1 MSWAAG
7 REPRRA
13 FFRTPPLTCPD
24 TIRSLVLN
32 PSRKHYAA
40 LKELLLTRYED
51 IYYDEDAI
59 FMERNSRN
67 FSQRAAQI
75 DANAERVCDF
85 LHAASQAPS
94 SPIAEVFYPK
104 WQTAAHYAARRRRL
118 LLLPS
123 SGEGGGGFGGLF
135 SLTFA
140 GQRAAEAFYD
150 ALACAKGPSLG
161 TNFTLACPYTI
172 LAHYA
177 ELDWAAQYGVPAS
190 LVRVSIG
197 LEDAGW
203 LHKVFADALKAAE
216 DAHRAET
223 NGGVS
228 LSTTNSHFVT

>member
-1 MSWAAG
+1 M
-7 REPRRA
+7 
-13 FFRTPPLTCPD
+13 
-24 TIRSLVLN
+24 N

-51 IYYDEDAI
+51 IYHDEDAI

-67 FSQRAAQI
+67 FSHRAAQI

-85 LHAASQAPS
+85 LHAASQAHDNPS
-94 SPIAEVFYPK
+94 SPITEVFYPK
-104 WQTAAHYAARRRRL
+104 WQTAAHYAARRRR
-118 LLLPS
+118 PS
-123 SGEGGGGFGGLF
+123 SSGFGGLF
-135 SLTFA
+135 SLAFA

-177 ELDWAAQYGVPAS
+177 ELEWAAQYGVPAS

-197 LEDAGW
+197 LEEAGW

-216 DAHRAET
+216 DAHRVET
-223 NGGVS
+223 DAGA
-228 LSTTNSHFVT
+228 